1 MLCEHCNKKDA
12 TSIFLIS
19 QTGKLQ
25 YLCGACY
32 RKINNEVE
40 LESLA
45 IKETNNIKIEPKCP
59 SCGTTY
65 KEFNMSKM
73 FGCEECYNA
82 FEEFLKSSFL
92 PLFKEQ
98 KYFGKKPNAY
108 YVEKQ
113 IKELEQMVE
122 ICLKNNNFQKATQYG
137 LEIKRLKEQNYD
149 RF

>member
-12 TSIFLIS
+12 TSIFVS
-19 QTGKLQ
+19 SENGKLQ

-45 IKETNNIKIEPKCP
+45 IKETNNIKIETKCP
-59 SCGTTY
+59 SCGTTF
-65 KEFNMSKM
+65 KEFKASNL

-82 FEEFLKSSFL
+82 FEEYLQSSFL
-92 PLFKEQ
+92 LQFKEQ
-98 KYFGKKPNAY
+98 KYLGKKPNIY

-122 ICLKNNNFQKATQYG
+122 ICLKNGNYQKATQYG
-137 LEIKRLKEQNYD
+137 LEVQKLKGQNYD
-149 RF
+149 RL